1 MEQITMVNAAVQ
13 PASEQDIL
21 GAAAAEYVKLQAKM
35 ATLKAQLKELEQR
48 SNALKAVFKSHRT
61 GEMNE
66 VISLKYKKSKYTI
79 AFKDS
84 IRNIMDQEAVR
95 AEYVLLGKPVPMK
108 QSTATS
114 LEVIRA

>member
-1 MEQITMVNAAVQ
+1 MEQLVTTNSTVQ
-13 PASEQDIL
+13 TTSEQDIL

-35 ATLKAQLKELEQR
+35 AAVKAQLKELEQR
-48 SNALKAVFKSHRT
+48 SNALKAVFKSHRS

-84 IRNIMDQEAVR
+84 VRNIMDQEAVR
-95 AEYVLLGKPVPMK
+95 AEYIILGKPVPMK

>member
-21 GAAAAEYVKLQAKM
+21 GASAAEYVKLQAKM
-35 ATLKAQLKELEQR
+35 AALKAQLKALEQR